1 MTIDIHKVITGNP
14 ITKNLL
20 KPWGSN
26 KEKTIFNKYTGPG
39 NPIEKQVDFHPYTGQ
54 IYKVNDPPSSNNDRC
69 SMFHDIKYTVAE
81 NIGRDSK
88 DIKSK
93 KLEADKE
100 WLNCFKP
107 RSPWDIA
114 AYTAIKGKKTLGLGV
129 ENDNKILSKEL
140 HKPKRKNYVRRK
152 IIVNHIDEIFAADLV
167 EMQKFSKMNK
177 GYRYLL
183 TCIDIFSK
191 YAFVIPLKDK
201 KGITIKNALQK
212 IFKKRK
218 PKFLWTDNGK
228 EFYNNQVNDLLEK
241 NNIKLYSTNNSE
253 IKSSVIERFNRTF
266 KNIMYK
272 KFTENNNTMFYNIID
287 KLVNEYNNKYHRTIK
302 MTPVEAS
309 KKINENKIKQI
320 YNFEKTNKIAK
331 FRIGDHVRISLNKNI
346 FEKSYETNWTEE
358 IFVIYD
364 IKYSNVPYYYL
375 KDLND
380 EKLDGTFYEQELQKT
395 NLTLY
400 VIEKIIKIKNDK
412 LFVKWRGYKNSF
424 NSWIDKKDVI
434 KYT

>member
-1 MTIDIHKVITGNP
+1 MTIDIHKVITGNL

-167 EMQKFSKMNK
+167 EMQKFSKINK

-191 YAFVIPLKDK
+191 YAFAIPLKDK

-212 IFKKRK
+212 IFNKRK

-266 KNIMYK
+266 KNMMYK
-272 KFTENNNTMFYNIID
+272 KFTENNNTIFYNIID

-331 FRIGDHVRISLNKNI
+331 FKIGDHVRISLNKNI

>member
-212 IFKKRK
+212 IFNKRK

-272 KFTENNNTMFYNIID
+272 KFTENNNTIFYNIID

-331 FRIGDHVRISLNKNI
+331 FKIGDHVRISLNKNI

-400 VIEKIIKIKNDK
+400 VIEKIIKTKNDK
-412 LFVKWRGYKNSF
+412 LFVKWRGYNNSF
-424 NSWIDKKDVI
+424 NSWINKKDVI